1 MVGLLSGL
9 VNNVLSGLGHNC
21 MSRIG
26 SNLLT
31 NSIETL
37 SAVSQVRH
45 AHTKTYKQDRNP
57 YRGQL
62 RFNGKAVQEWWDW
75 DGLGPYKYRHH
86 YYPNNITQRDVQKRR
101 IFKKRHYERSKL
113 QDVVYND
120 VLPKEIRDKAFQRI
134 LEMPFDSSIIRLV
147 DRCCVTGRARGNL
160 KEYRVSRFIFRNEA
174 DHNRVSGC
182 QRAFWDYNT
191 HLKP

>member
-45 AHTKTYKQDRNP
+45 AHTKTYK
-57 YRGQL
+57 
-62 RFNGKAVQEWWDW
+62 
-75 DGLGPYKYRHH
+75 
-86 YYPNNITQRDVQKRR
+86 
-101 IFKKRHYERSKL
+101 
-113 QDVVYND
+113 
-120 VLPKEIRDKAFQRI
+120 
-134 LEMPFDSSIIRLV
+134 
-147 DRCCVTGRARGNL
+147 
-160 KEYRVSRFIFRNEA
+160 
-174 DHNRVSGC
+174 
-182 QRAFWDYNT
+182 
-191 HLKP
+191 